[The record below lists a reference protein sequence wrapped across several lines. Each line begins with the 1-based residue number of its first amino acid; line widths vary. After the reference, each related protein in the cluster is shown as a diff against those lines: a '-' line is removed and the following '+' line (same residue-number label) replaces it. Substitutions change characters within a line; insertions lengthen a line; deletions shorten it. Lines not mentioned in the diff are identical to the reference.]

1 MNAVLSLLLLGSKKD
16 SDTELELRDILG
28 KIVNPNEL
36 KNMNR
41 EIISHLDSLAGVN
54 YQNNVLMSDHLDA
67 DADFVEE
74 SFKYFQANTSYF
86 NTSDLQSS
94 VRQINKKISLGT
106 NGLIPEAVKSLE
118 DTDMI
123 LINSLVI
130 ELPWFPQFERR
141 TKKLTFT
148 RTDGSRLQVPAM
160 TTTSRNIKMSKI
172 RVGRTKLT
180 EMRLIRVP
188 YATKDG
194 DRNSV
199 EMRLY
204 LGPRQV
210 LHSGLEILLDTNQN
224 VDNIFTL
231 TPPEEEE
238 DKEITLVMPIFTSRS
253 EVDVAAL
260 LKKHGIKKIF
270 SSDAEL
276 TRFTTEEQKFSVKNI
291 NQEVFVKV
299 SEEGTTAAAITRIN
313 LALLSAETPQVVT
326 VNVPF
331 IFSVWDTV
339 NNIPLI
345 VGLINDPTKIQ

>member
-1 MNAVLSLLLLGSKKD
+1 
-16 SDTELELRDILG
+16 
-28 KIVNPNEL
+28 
-36 KNMNR
+36 
-41 EIISHLDSLAGVN
+41 
-54 YQNNVLMSDHLDA
+54 MSDHLDA

-94 VRQINKKISLGT
+94 VRQINKKISMGT

-130 ELPWFPQFERR
+130 ELPWFPQFEKR

-148 RTDGSRLQVPAM
+148 RTDGSRLKVPAM

-172 RVGRTKLT
+172 KVGRTKLT

-253 EVDVAAL
+253 ELDVAAL